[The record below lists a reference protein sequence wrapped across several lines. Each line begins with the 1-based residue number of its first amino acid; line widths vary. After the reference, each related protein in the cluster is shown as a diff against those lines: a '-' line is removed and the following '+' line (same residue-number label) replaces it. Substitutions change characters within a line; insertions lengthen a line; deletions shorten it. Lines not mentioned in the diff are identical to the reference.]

1 MTATDPRE
9 VIDKSDMTIAQV
21 LVVAITVLLNAMD
34 GFDILSIAFASNG
47 IAKEW
52 SITTQDLGIVLSME
66 LIGMAIGSVLL
77 GGLADRI
84 GRRPTLLGCLLTM
97 AIGMYLATT
106 AGSPNQFSVWVSFT
120 EFLAGLLKSPVGA
133 VQLSIWRIVTGL
145 GIGGMLSCT
154 NAVVAEFSSKKW
166 RRLCISVMVIGYPLG
181 GGFGGVY
188 ASGLI
193 NTYGWRSVF
202 YLGAAATTILLP
214 LAFFLVP
221 ESVHWL
227 TRKQPANALAK
238 LNASLTKLGKATV
251 SALPQIDSQEAKKSL
266 ADIFSPTLIRTTLV
280 VTAAYF
286 LHIVSFYFLAKW
298 LPRIVGATFPT
309 LPPGT
314 GPYMLALTNFGGAA
328 GGILFGLLASKIGLK
343 RLTMGILVLNAAAI
357 VVFGRTPAV
366 QSTVLWLAIAVGF
379 FGNSAISGM
388 YSIVAY
394 AFPTHV
400 RATGTGF
407 VIGVGRGGAVL
418 SPIIAGYLFDPSG
431 VAKALPVD
439 RLAFV
444 ALLMAMGSLLAAAVL
459 LFLKAGIDQAA
470 PVQQPTTMQQA
481 PEMRART
488 V

>member
-9 VIDKSDMTIAQV
+9 VIDNSSMTMAQV
-21 LVVAITVLLNAMD
+21 IVVGMTVLLNAMD

-47 IAKEW
+47 IAAEW
-52 SITTQDLGIVLSME
+52 AITTRDLGIVLSME

-84 GRRPTLLGCLLTM
+84 GRRPTLLACLLTM
-97 AIGMYLATT
+97 AVGMFLATT
-106 AGSPNQFSVWVSFT
+106 SGSPT
-120 EFLAGLLKSPVGA
+120 
-133 VQLSIWRIVTGL
+133 QLSIWRVLTGL

-154 NAVVAEFSSKKW
+154 NAVVAEFSNKKW
-166 RRLCISVMVIGYPLG
+166 RRLCISLMVIGYPLG
-181 GGFGGVY
+181 GGFGGIY
-188 ASGLI
+188 ASTLI
-193 NTYGWRSVF
+193 SAYGWRSVF
-202 YLGAAATTILLP
+202 YLGAAATALLLP

-238 LNASLTKLGKATV
+238 LNASLSKLGKATIA
-251 SALPQIDSQEAKKSL
+251 ALPQITSQEQKKSL
-266 ADIFSPTLIRTTLV
+266 ADIFSPALVRTTLV

-298 LPRIVGATFPT
+298 LPRIVGATFT
-309 LPPGT
+309 DAAPGA
-314 GPYMLALTNFGGAA
+314 GPNMLALTNFGGAA
-328 GGILFGLLASKIGLK
+328 GGVIFGLLASKIGLK
-343 RLTMGILVLNAAAI
+343 PLTMMILALNAGAI
-357 VVFGRTPAV
+357 VVFGMTPAPN
-366 QSTVLWLAIAVGF
+366 QSTMLWLAMAVGF
-379 FGNSAISGM
+379 FGNAAISGM

-418 SPIIAGYLFDPSG
+418 SPWIAGLLFDPSG
-431 VAKALPVD
+431 VSTALPIG
-439 RLAFV
+439 RLSFV
-444 ALLMAMGSLLAAAVL
+444 AVVMALGSLLAAAAL
-459 LFLKAGIDQAA
+459 LLLKGGIDQPVTVEKPAPQAA
-470 PVQQPTTMQQA
+470 SG
-481 PEMRART
+481 MRAQR

>member
-9 VIDKSDMTIAQV
+9 AIDRSAMTTAQV
-21 LVVAITVLLNAMD
+21 IVVGITVLLNAMD

-47 IAKEW
+47 IAAEW
-52 SITTQDLGIVLSME
+52 NVSTQALGIVLSME
-66 LIGMAIGSVLL
+66 LIGMAVGSVLL
-77 GGLADRI
+77 GGVADRI
-84 GRRPTLLGCLLTM
+84 GRRPTLLGCLVTM
-97 AIGMYLATT
+97 AFGMFLATT
-106 AGSPNQFSVWVSFT
+106 ASSP
-120 EFLAGLLKSPVGA
+120 

-154 NAVVAEFSSKKW
+154 NAVVAEFSNKKW
-166 RRLCISVMVIGYPLG
+166 RSLCISLMVIGYPLG
-181 GGFGGVY
+181 GGFGGLW

-193 NTYGWRSVF
+193 NAYGWRAVF
-202 YLGAAATTILLP
+202 YLGAALTATLLP
-214 LAFFLVP
+214 LAFFFVP

-227 TRKQPANALAK
+227 ARKQPANALAR
-238 LNASLTKLGKATV
+238 LNTSLSKLGHATV
-251 SALPQIDSQEAKKSL
+251 TSLPEMHATERKKSL
-266 ADIFSPTLIRTTLV
+266 GDIFSTALVGVTLI

-298 LPRIVGATFPT
+298 TPRIVGGMFPA

-314 GPYMLALTNFGGAA
+314 GPRVLALTNFGGAA
-328 GGILFGLLASKIGLK
+328 GGALFGLLAGRIGLK
-343 RLTMGILVLNAAAI
+343 RLTIVILAMNAVAI
-357 VVFGRTPAV
+357 VIFGRTPEDL
-366 QSTVLWLAIAVGF
+366 TTLTWLAIGVGF
-379 FGNSAISGM
+379 FGNAAISGL

-418 SPIIAGYLFDPSG
+418 SPWIAGFLFDPSG
-431 VAKALPVD
+431 VSTALPID

-444 ALLMAMGSLLAAAVL
+444 AIIMAMGSLLSAVVLIL
-459 LFLKAGIDQAA
+459 LKLNVEQ
-470 PVQQPTTMQQA
+470 PVVAQESVKKA
-481 PEMRART
+481 PELRTRT

>member
-9 VIDKSDMTIAQV
+9 VMDKSPMTMAQV
-21 LVVAITVLLNAMD
+21 VVVGITVLLNAMD

-47 IAKEW
+47 IAAEW
-52 SITTQDLGIVLSME
+52 GVTTAALALVLSAE
-66 LIGMAIGSVLL
+66 LVGMAIGSVFL

-97 AIGMYLATT
+97 AVGMYLATT
-106 AGSPNQFSVWVSFT
+106 SGSPGQ
-120 EFLAGLLKSPVGA
+120 LA
-133 VQLSIWRIVTGL
+133 IWRVLTGL

-166 RRLCISVMVIGYPLG
+166 RSLCISLMVIGYPLG

-188 ASGLI
+188 ASTLI

-202 YLGAAATTILLP
+202 YLGAAATALLLP
-214 LAFFLVP
+214 VAFFFVP

-227 TRKQPANALAK
+227 TRKQPANGLAK
-238 LNASLTKLGKATV
+238 LNASLSKLGKATV
-251 SALPQIDSQEAKKSL
+251 SALPQIESQEARKSL
-266 ADIFSPTLIRTTLV
+266 ADIFSPALVRTTLV
-280 VTAAYF
+280 VTAGYF
-286 LHIVSFYFLAKW
+286 LHIVSFYFLAKY
-298 LPRIVGATFPT
+298 LPRIVGATFPGAA
-309 LPPGT
+309 PGT

-328 GGILFGLLASKIGLK
+328 GGIVFGLLAGKVGLK
-343 RLTMGILVLNAAAI
+343 RLTLVILAFNAVAI
-357 VVFGRTPAV
+357 IVFGRTPAD
-366 QSTVLWLAIAVGF
+366 QSTVLWLAMAVGF
-379 FGNSAISGM
+379 FGNAAISGL

-418 SPIIAGYLFDPSG
+418 SPWIAAFLFDPTG
-431 VAKALPVD
+431 ALKVLPID
-439 RLAFV
+439 RLSFVAFV
-444 ALLMAMGSLLAAAVL
+444 MAMGSLLAAAVL
-459 LFLKAGIDQAA
+459 LFLKVGIDQPAA
-470 PVQQPTTMQQA
+470 QATTQKKVS
-481 PEMRART
+481 EMRPRT